1 MFRSLFSRIAA
12 NQTIAASVKPDII
25 KAVNMDRRINRASQC
40 ASYAVVF
47 GMAVLPVLAAIQEDY
62 KQHGLSWSTYIKRQ
76 ASCAW
81 SEDNCIALSMPDWR
95 AMKERWFAPTE
106 PASSSCNCPK
116 TP

>member
-12 NQTIAASVKPDII
+12 NQQIAASVEPDIRQ
-25 KAVNMDRRINRASQC
+25 AVNMDRRINRASQWTN
-40 ASYAVVF
+40 YAMLF
-47 GMAVLPVLAAIQEDY
+47 GMAAVPVVMAIQEDQ
-62 KQHGLSWSTYIKRQ
+62 KQHGLSWPTYIKRQ

-81 SEDNCIALSMPDWR
+81 SKDNCVALQLPDWR
-95 AMKERWFAPTE
+95 AMKDRWFPTE